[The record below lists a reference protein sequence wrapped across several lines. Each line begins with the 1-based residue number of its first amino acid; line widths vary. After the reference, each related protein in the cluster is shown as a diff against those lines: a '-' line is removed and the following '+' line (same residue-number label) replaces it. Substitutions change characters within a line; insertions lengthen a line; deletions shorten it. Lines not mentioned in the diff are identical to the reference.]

1 MAMAFS
7 LSPTA
12 VALLVMQQPVVV
24 DRQAEGSKSDRQ
36 AEGSKSTFINIEA
49 LCAAPP
55 KALAHSP
62 SQMPL
67 SCLDASPSQRKL
79 HKNGGGSGGGEW

>member
-1 MAMAFS
+1 M
-7 LSPTA
+7 
-12 VALLVMQQPVVV
+12 
-24 DRQAEGSKSDRQ
+24 
-36 AEGSKSTFINIEA
+36 NIEA

-55 KALAHSP
+55 EALAHSP